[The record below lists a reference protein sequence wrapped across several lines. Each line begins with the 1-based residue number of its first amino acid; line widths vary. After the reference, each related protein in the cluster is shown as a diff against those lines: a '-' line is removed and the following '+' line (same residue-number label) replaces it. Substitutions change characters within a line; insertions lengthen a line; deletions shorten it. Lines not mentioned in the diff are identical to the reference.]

1 MEFNAAAREGARDA
15 AGATLAC
22 ALAMVAH
29 CAFAAPLV
37 RLGDAEVGFRMHLG
51 TMKLSGIDISNDD
64 MAELS
69 VTTNGATVTGVWKG
83 HPLFGDGF
91 TATAKFT
98 AKDGGWEYEFGWKD
112 LDGWKFFVET
122 VSFPD
127 LVVPR
132 TDRSGVIYSRN
143 HGMGMIRRPNWPVW
157 GWEREPFVNEGMRE
171 FQFTALIDDEIGGWY
186 VDARDPLARYKMS
199 YAYCRLGRDDPHAR
213 IGISAFVPAV
223 RERTM
228 AGALPWKGIIRPFR
242 GGWWEAARIYRPWAR
257 EQVWAKA
264 AEARR
269 GTTGFRKLRD
279 ICFWAWNRGGCE
291 TVSRPIEKFAA
302 DSGVPCALHWDWWH
316 LYAKDVGYPTYWPP
330 YEGEKA
336 FAETIARLKSRNC
349 YTMVYVNGMSR
360 DRDDPSWA
368 EGGERDAQY
377 EHDGTIHGHHWNV
390 HMREKHRLTTV
401 CGEGRTFQRLI
412 QDVIAKLAGAGLDAV
427 YLDQVSC
434 AAAKPCWSPFHSHPK
449 GDVVGSLQG
458 YHRYLQEARAKSAV
472 QLGSEEVSE
481 AFLTDIDVFI
491 SLFGTCYERCGL
503 GAMPEFEAVPVWN
516 ALYHGLSAV
525 FGTYLLIDGIP
536 PWDERW
542 PTERKWRPE
551 QEKDWRKMFPDQF
564 AVEFARP
571 IVWGNQPSV
580 HALQMNHATDAR
592 YAAEYGFMVESARFY
607 RDHRKYLFDG
617 ELLNP
622 GKLECAAREVRFQR
636 RGIYHKA
643 GSYGTV
649 VQPALPTVFHNV
661 WRAPDGS
668 VAAILV
674 NWSRESQSYRLD
686 CPAGTSTGEIP
697 ALGWRVVP
705 LNGEGSGETP

>member
-132 TDRSGVIYSRN
+132 TDRSGVLYSRN
-143 HGMGMIRRPNWPVW
+143 HGMGMIRRPNWPAW

-434 AAAKPCWSPFHSHPK
+434 AAAKPCWSPFHLHPK

>member
-1 MEFNAAAREGARDA
+1 MEFNAAARNGARDA

-143 HGMGMIRRPNWPVW
+143 HGMGMIRRPNWPAW

-542 PTERKWRPE
+542 PTERKWRPD

-580 HALQMNHATDAR
+580 HALQMNHAADAR